1 MINAFGSEM
10 DSIKSTYDLWKAQ
23 YVQVENVIFE
33 NKEKA
38 LYKAFEAIKYNNRD
52 ALNLLSYSALN
63 CTINDWNS
71 QKEKEFL
78 SLLESFINKVYNYNE
93 DSVSK
98 QDFNDN
104 KTMIEISQLGKTLYS
119 NLTEMIEEYGSSLS
133 NEEKASII
141 KKILNDLID

>member
-1 MINAFGSEM
+1 M

-23 YVQVENVIFE
+23 YPQIKNVIFE
-33 NKEKA
+33 NREKA
-38 LYKAFEAIKYNNRD
+38 LYKAFEVIKYNNKD
-52 ALNLLSYSALN
+52 ALNLLSYALCN
-63 CTINDWNS
+63 CTIEDWNS
-71 QKEKEFL
+71 QREAEFM
-78 SLLESFINKVYNYNE
+78 SVLESFIDKVYNYDEN
-93 DSVSK
+93 SVSK

-141 KKILNDLID
+141 KRILNELID